1 MNKEYITP
9 QSLNGNT
16 TLPSREEIVESIKP
30 IKERAESFVKD
41 MGSWV
46 KKNPVASAGIA
57 LSAGVLIGR
66 VLMMRSRKN

>member
-1 MNKEYITP
+1 MNKEYISS

-16 TLPSREEIVESIKP
+16 SLPSREEIVESIKP
-30 IKERAESFVKD
+30 IQERAESYVKEL
-41 MGSWV
+41 GAWV